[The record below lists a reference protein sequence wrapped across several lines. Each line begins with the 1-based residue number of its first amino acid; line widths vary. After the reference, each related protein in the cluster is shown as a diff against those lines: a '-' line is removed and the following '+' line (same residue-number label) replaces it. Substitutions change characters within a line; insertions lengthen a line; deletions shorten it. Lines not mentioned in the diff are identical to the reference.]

1 MAFLFVVENG
11 VAKPNTETLLISP
24 FKEIWERDNSEDKS
38 DAVRDFTFIELMT
51 SKKKSNPYAG
61 YDDDVRYEK
70 LMQEYYPDIDEI
82 DNLVEQGLA
91 KMVQFQ
97 TEASATYSYY
107 TAVMEGA
114 QKMKQFFRTFDMTE
128 RNERTGLPVYKPGE
142 ITRAMSDT
150 DKVLQN
156 MAAMKERVEQELFE
170 QTKTRGNRQI
180 NYFET

>member
-1 MAFLFVVENG
+1 MAFLFIVENG
-11 VAKPNTETLLISP
+11 VAKPTTEALLISP
-24 FKEIWERDNSEDKS
+24 FKEIWERDTSEYKTE
-38 DAVRDFTFIELMT
+38 AIRDFSFIEFMT
-51 SKKKSNPYAG
+51 SKKDTNPYAG
-61 YDDDVRYEK
+61 YDDNVRYDTLK
-70 LMQEYYPDIDEI
+70 GIYYPDSEP

-128 RNERTGLPVYKPGE
+128 RNEKTGLPIYKPGE

-150 DKVLQN
+150 DKILQN
-156 MAAMKERVEQELFE
+156 MNSMKKRVEQELFE
-170 QTKTRGNRQI
+170 SEKTRGNKNI
-180 NYFET
+180 NYFEK